1 MKASGK
7 AVIGIDVGGGGK
19 GFHAVVLRNGQFVPQ
34 HFTAATAVERWWKKG
49 SLLETRS
56 WPGRRDFG
64 RGDGWRAQ
72 RAWNMRGG

>member
-34 HFTAATAVERWWKKG
+34 HFTAATAVERW
-49 SLLETRS
+49 
-56 WPGRRDFG
+56 
-64 RGDGWRAQ
+64 
-72 RAWNMRGG
+72 